1 MTADP
6 KNRQDQLIIE
16 LRRLRSMG
24 LEVVPVRG
32 KEAFIEFDR
41 CRSLSVSRI
50 ESLIRTGQA
59 TGLGLRLGGLT
70 VIDIDVPDPSWVT
83 KAEARFGKTDVRVRT
98 PSGGIHLYYAGQLD
112 HPPNLKSEGWPVDIK
127 TGRNQYVVTSASWRA
142 DGRSYRVEGSAIA
155 AGALPPIR
163 DNEAAPVPTHRRQKG
178 ATKPKSSAAPGAV
191 VAVGQRHD
199 YLIDRGK
206 LLARN
211 AKSESELLDAL
222 RRVFEAECDKSTPLE
237 TGELEGIAEW
247 CWNLQQKG
255 QNFLPGES
263 YVSMPRWVM
272 EALRGNS
279 RAQHLALVIY
289 QLHGSQP
296 GKEFCLD
303 HKGMRSGGWTDLSRD
318 KFRST
323 LGALLNAGVISVQK
337 QYVRAVKKTRYK
349 LSPNPPRPLVLLL
362 AYGFPFV
369 VCGSAGG
376 AGGDPRNTGGH
387 P

>member
-6 KNRQDQLIIE
+6 NSRQDQLIAE
-16 LRRLRSMG
+16 LHRLRGMG
-24 LEVVPVRG
+24 LEVVPVSEKQALVPFKDRPSLPTS
-32 KEAFIEFDR
+32 KIEAFIRDGE
-41 CRSLSVSRI
+41 
-50 ESLIRTGQA
+50 A

-112 HPPNLKSEGWPVDIK
+112 HPPNLKSEGWPVDFK

-163 DNEAAPVPTHRRQKG
+163 DNEAASTPIRHRQQG
-178 ATKPKSSAAPGAV
+178 AAKSKSSAAPDAV

-199 YLIDRGK
+199 YLVGRGK

-255 QNFLPGES
+255 LNFVPGES

-289 QLHGSQP
+289 QLHGGQP
-296 GKEFCLD
+296 GKAFCLD
-303 HKGMRSGGWTDLSRD
+303 HKGMRDAGWTDLGRD
-318 KFRST
+318 GFRSA

-337 QYVRAVKKTRYK
+337 QYVRAEKKTRFK
-349 LSPNPPRPLVLLL
+349 LSPKPHSL
-362 AYGFPFV
+362 
-369 VCGSAGG
+369 
-376 AGGDPRNTGGH
+376 
-387 P
+387 